1 MFPFFEVIEDISRS
15 ELGNLL
21 HLPNTDI
28 DLLLP
33 GVSQPPVQPLQ
44 DGRGLVLPGA
54 NDEGEAEP
62 VPVLGVVAP
71 QPPHLVR
78 GQEVE
83 AGLALLP
90 GGLRGQEVLRGQA
103 PRQVGVA
110 AQNANLG

>member
-54 NDEGEAEP
+54 NDEGEAEL

-71 QPPHLVR
+71 LPPHLVR

-103 PRQVGVA
+103 ARQVGVA